1 MPAHRRQDVGAPAM
15 TDWLRLILMIF
26 YAPLRGMREVRDRG
40 SLAPMV
46 LCAYLSQ
53 AIYVFA
59 TQWLF
64 GNRPFLLRLM
74 VVASSLFHAAT
85 SLLGILIAVIPLIA
99 LFANLFDRRGSFGI
113 VIQQE
118 YASLA

>member
-1 MPAHRRQDVGAPAM
+1 MQITPRIRIPGDPRRLRTARGSERDGIAAGGTPANRRQGCWRSRM

-53 AIYVFA
+53 WIYVFA
-59 TQWLF
+59 TQWIL
-64 GNRPFLLRLM
+64 GNRAFLAHPM
-74 VVASSLFHAAT
+74 
-85 SLLGILIAVIPLIA
+85 
-99 LFANLFDRRGSFGI
+99 
-113 VIQQE
+113 
-118 YASLA
+118 